1 MRQRRKIVALALSL
15 LATVAVLFGGIS
27 LAIGAAGDTPPHT
40 KNLTDNHDGT
50 YTLSLDVVGEAEKQ
64 PNNVNVVVIFDR
76 SGSMTNTRMNAARN
90 AVNSLAKSLFA
101 YNTTSEPNTVEMALV
116 SFSNTATVSQGP
128 TNSLNTF
135 STAVNDLRADGG
147 TNWEGALQTAA
158 GVNFGDN
165 DQTFVIFVSDGNPTF
180 RFTEGN
186 YPNHYNDF
194 NQTYYNR
201 YGVWGSGSDDDAT
214 TVSRC
219 YEHAV
224 DDARSLAQS
233 VGVNNFFT
241 IGAFGSVDRMQSLTT
256 AAGAPAAN
264 YYSAQNTAALNQA
277 ISDILAKIEMSG
289 IGNTSIED
297 GTTNRVTTTS
307 GEVTKLLEVD
317 TSSFKY
323 YRSNGSYG
331 NMQPWSDAP
340 TAQFVNGEVE
350 WDLSSAGVLE
360 NGVRYTVTFDCYP
373 SQYTYDTIA
382 KLKNGDIT
390 YASLDSE
397 IKKYI
402 VDNGGGNYSLRTNT
416 NASLSWDD
424 TRDNA
429 GQQTDSYVN
438 PDPVATA
445 ADSLTINKVWDGAE
459 PDVDSLPLTV
469 LMDGEA
475 FHTATLS
482 ADNGWQTSSFISVG
496 IIKNGQALSGAP
508 GHDFSFAELDDTQ
521 YRWELDAP
529 TVRPMRIGEDI
540 VMLVKS
546 DVKHPVPS
554 GATTYT
560 IEGATYYVD
569 SAAAGLT
576 ATNYRRSNLNLT
588 KAVTGEDAPE
598 DATFPFTL
606 TVNNSKAPNAEPTD
620 DPEHNSDYWVW
631 FSIYDT
637 KAGETVTE
645 ATVSGATGPNADG
658 YYYAPS
664 GTAISVDMKAGWN
677 LRFTNLPSGSTYRF
691 VEGDLA
697 DGFAFGK
704 AELTTGT
711 DTTFSG
717 DQTTTGT
724 IQNTGTA
731 YAVTYTNDYEKT
743 NLKITKVWEDA
754 KNQDGKRLTADELK
768 AKLTLSPEV
777 EGAEPNIVDNGDDT
791 YTITYTGLPRYAD
804 GEEVEYTV
812 AENAI
817 DGYTTTGSPAKDHG
831 TITNTHKTEKTT
843 VKITKVWDDADNQ
856 DGVRPAS
863 VGVQLKVDGTDKGDA
878 VTLDASN
885 NWTYTWT
892 DLDKYANGT
901 EIVYTADETAVP
913 EGYEKTVT
921 GDAGVGFT
929 VTNKHTPETIAV
941 EGEKTWD
948 DSDYVGKPGYQRPES
963 ITVHLTGEVTV
974 DGQTST
980 VVTQDT
986 TTTEADEWKYSFTDL
1001 PKNNKGQEISYKVT
1015 EDVPAG
1021 YNATVDG
1028 YNVKNTPVAKEDV
1041 IDPVTLE
1048 ITKTDKVTG
1057 DTLAGA
1063 VFTVTDADGK
1073 QVATA
1078 TTDAE
1083 GKATLTFVTAGTYTM
1098 KETAPNGYVA
1108 DPGNWTIVVEQS
1120 GVDKVEYNKED
1131 SVWNWFYHLFFGSGT
1146 DYAEGKMTITNPSV
1160 TTKVTVDKVWDDN
1173 NNQDNKRPAALTYT
1187 LTAKAGDEAVDL
1199 SKYNVT
1205 AEQTVNVAADG
1216 SASYT
1221 WDNLPT
1227 MYGGTAVT
1235 YEVAEAAVDEY
1246 TTEVGEISGSAADGY
1261 KVIVTNKHEID
1272 KTKVTVTKK
1281 WNDGDSANRPTSV
1294 SVSLYADGTAVG
1306 NAVTL
1311 NAENSWTYTWTD
1323 LDVNANGKAITYTV
1337 DEAAVENYAK
1347 SISEISGD
1355 ATTGYSYTI
1364 TNSNV
1369 TVDTNTTAFFKK
1381 NVTTPNTIKAADF
1394 TFSIEAVTDG
1404 APMPATSTTG
1414 TASYAAGE
1422 TGEKA
1427 IDFGK
1432 ITYYAAGEYKYKIT
1446 ETNKPAGWTAT
1457 PDEPVEVT
1465 VTVTGDAATG
1475 FTAEVTGGT
1484 IENAYGV
1491 QPTTASFPVEKIL
1504 SVAEGLTAPDITG
1517 KYTFTLAAVDGAP
1530 LPETTSYTN
1539 PDKDGGS
1546 VTFGDITYTAAGT
1559 YTYTVTESGDVNGI
1573 TNDSAAST
1581 GKTVTVEVV
1590 DNGDG
1595 TLTATPSTDE
1605 TPVTFTNTYEVG
1617 QVTASIPVKKTVTVP
1632 EGLTGP
1638 TDWTYAITAEAQDGA
1653 PVADSMETT
1662 VTKASPS
1669 STIGEFT
1676 FTAPGTYKYTVTE
1689 SGQNAGITNGTD
1701 SYDIEIVITDNSDGT
1716 LTAVVN
1722 DGKAVAF
1729 TNTYGVEPTTVSFP
1743 VEKEL
1748 VVPAGLEGP
1757 AEWSYTIDVAAEE
1770 GAPEAETMTGTVN
1783 QDTTSITFG
1792 DFTYTKPGTYT
1803 YTVSETGTVAGVT
1816 NDAEAAG
1823 KTVTVTVVDNG
1834 DGTMTAT
1841 ASSTTDEPLTFTNTY
1856 SVKPV
1861 EASFPVEK
1869 VLSVPEGVTG
1879 PAEWSYDIAVSGTPA
1894 AETMT
1899 GKVDQ
1904 TNSTAT
1910 FGPFKY
1916 TEPGTYTYTVSES
1929 GQVAGVTNDTE
1940 AAGKS
1945 VTVTVV
1951 DNGDGT
1957 MTATA
1962 SSTTDEPLT
1971 FTNTYSAKGKVT
1983 PVATKVAEGF
1993 DLKAE
1998 QFTFQLKDANG
2009 ELVSEAKNAADGS
2022 VTFDEIEYTAAGEY
2036 TYTINE
2042 VVVENDGIADDTH
2055 VCNVTVNVVDN
2066 GNGTLTATASYDN
2079 NTFTNK
2085 HTDTGKDV
2093 VSAKDTQISV
2103 DGELV
2108 EAGDTLTYTI
2118 TYANNTDGV
2127 ATVTVTDTI
2136 PTNTTYVDGS
2146 ASDGGVFADGTITW
2160 TIEGVEPGATGTV
2173 TFQVTVNE
2181 AAAGTTIENTG
2192 NVDDGENK
2200 SQSNAVTT
2208 SVPVKDVTDES
2219 GASVDGEGVQ
2229 VGDTLTYEV
2238 EFTLTED
2245 ATSVVVTDPV
2255 PEHTTLVDGSITNG
2269 GTVSDGVITWDLGE
2283 LAAGTY
2289 TVSFQVTVDESAVTV
2304 DAITNTASISVNNHS
2319 EVKTNTVT
2327 NTPEIGGLTIS
2338 KTVEVPEG
2346 FKIDEDA
2353 EFTFTVKLT
2362 DKNNKALEGEYKY
2375 TGAAEGTITNG
2386 GTVTLKH
2393 GEKIVVKGL
2402 PAGAKYTITEDAE
2415 KGYNGGQETTIA
2427 GTIPE
2432 PGDDGE
2438 PASVEAAFENVYNV
2452 EATTIELGAS
2462 KTLEVEKPAN
2472 NAPDVSGKYTF
2483 TLKEGDEVIDTKTNP
2498 DGDGTAVSFKEISY
2512 DKPGEHQYT
2521 VTETGDVKGVSNGQ
2535 TSYDV
2540 KVKVS
2545 DQGNGTLKAEVIE
2558 GAAVTNFTNTYKV
2571 KPTKANFEVLKEIKG
2586 TPLTAGAFEF
2596 ELKDANE
2603 ELVQTKT
2610 NKADGKV
2617 TFDEIPFDEPGTF
2630 TYTITEVNGGSKIDG
2645 TTYSGE
2651 TVTVTV
2657 DVTDNGKGEL
2667 VADVSYDPEDPTF
2680 KNTYEA
2686 DGDVE
2691 LSVSKELTGR
2701 KLEDGQF
2708 TFELVDEDG
2717 NVIQTK
2723 TNNASGAVQFDSIP
2737 YNQDD
2742 FDDQATND
2750 EATTEDS
2757 GTDDSATDETEEE
2770 TTGGQSEATT
2780 DEASEGEAGDA
2791 TTGDA
2796 KADEAEAAA
2805 DEAETDEAADAER
2818 TATFKYTIRE
2828 VAGDAP
2834 GYTYDTH
2841 EVNVTVTVVDNGD
2854 GTLTATP
2861 AYDGSTEYVNTY
2873 EAKGEAQF
2881 KGIKTTTGKDLADGQ
2896 FEFQLKDSD
2905 GNVIE
2910 TVTNGADGSFSFSP
2924 VTYKQNAEQTDAD
2937 TGTFKYTIVEVNDGQ
2952 TGWTYDSHVCNVTV
2966 TVTDNGNGTLATTV
2980 EYGDGKMAAFSNP
2993 YKPLAT
2999 SAPVTAKK
3007 VLEGRDLKAGEFTFE
3022 LRDAEGKV
3030 VATATNAA
3038 SGLVDFGYVGFDEV
3052 GTYTF
3057 TATEVKGSDANVT
3070 YDSSTKTYTVEV
3082 VDDGGQLV
3090 ATVTCDDPSATFTN
3104 VYKKPDVPGK
3114 PGKPK
3119 KKVVI
3124 PQTGD
3129 DTPTGAMA
3137 ALTVFGAAALT
3148 AGTVLQ
3154 RRKRK

>member
-27 LAIGAAGDTPPHT
+27 LAIGAAGDTPTHT
-40 KNLTDNHDGT
+40 KNLTDNQDGT
-50 YTLSLDVVGEAEKQ
+50 YTLSLDVVGDSEKK
-64 PNNVNVVVIFDR
+64 PNNINVVVIVDT
-76 SGSMTNTRMNAARN
+76 SGSMTQQRMTAAKN
-90 AVNSLAKSLFA
+90 AVNSLANSLYA
-101 YNTTSEPNTVEMALV
+101 YNTQSDPNTVEMALV
-116 SFSNTATVSQGP
+116 RFATSSSVARTP
-128 TNSLNTF
+128 TNNATQF
-135 STAVNDLRADGG
+135 TNAVNGLGNQGNGG
-147 TNWEGALQTAA
+147 TNWESALQTAY
-158 GVNFGDN
+158 GVDFGDN
-165 DQTFVIFVSDGNPTF
+165 DQTFAIFVSDGNPTF
-180 RFTEGN
+180 RTTQNGW
-186 YPNHYNDF
+186 YDWS
-194 NQTYYNR
+194 NQYQQ
-201 YGVWGSGSDDDAT
+201 WGTGRETDT
-214 TVSRC
+214 NIYRC
-219 YEHAV
+219 YTTAV
-224 DDARSLAQS
+224 DDAQALATK
-233 VGVNNFFT
+233 VTPGNFFT
-241 IGAFGSVDRMQSLTT
+241 IGAFGNVDRMEQLTDN
-256 AAGAPAAN
+256 AGSDASTN
-264 YYSAQNTAALNQA
+264 YYSASDTAALNQA
-277 ISDILAKIEMSG
+277 ISDILAKIEMAG
-289 IGNTSIED
+289 IAKAGIED
-297 GTTNRVTTTS
+297 GTTNQVTTTS
-307 GEVTKLLEVD
+307 GKVAKLLEVD

-323 YRSNGSYG
+323 YRSNGTYG
-331 NMQPWSDAP
+331 NMQQWSDAP
-340 TAQFVNGEVE
+340 AAKLVNGEVE
-350 WDLSSAGVLE
+350 WDLSSVGVLE

-382 KLKNGDIT
+382 QLKNGDIT
-390 YASLDSE
+390 YDSLDSE
-397 IKKYI
+397 VKKYI
-402 VDNGGGNYSLRTNT
+402 VDNGNGNYSLRTNT

-424 TRDNA
+424 TRDDA
-429 GQQTDSYVN
+429 GQQSDEYVN

-445 ADSLTINKVWDGAE
+445 ADSLTINKEWDGGDP
-459 PDVDSLPLTV
+459 PDDSLPLTV

-482 ADNGWQTSSFISVG
+482 KDNNWETSSFISVG

-540 VMLVKS
+540 VMLVKV
-546 DVKHPVPS
+546 DADHPAPS
-554 GATTYT
+554 GADTYT
-560 IEGATYYVD
+560 IDGADYYAD
-569 SAAAGLT
+569 SAASGLT
-576 ATNYRRSNLNLT
+576 ATNHRRSNLNLT
-588 KAVTGEDAPE
+588 KAVTGEDAPK

-606 TVNNSKAPNAEPTD
+606 TVNNSKAPATEPTD
-620 DPEHNSDYWVW
+620 DPDHNSDYWVW

-637 KAGETVTE
+637 KAGKTVTD

-664 GTAISVDMKAGWN
+664 GTAISVDMKADWN
-677 LRFTNLPSGSTYRF
+677 LRFTNLPSGSTYTF
-691 VEGDLA
+691 VEGELDN
-697 DGFAFGK
+697 GFAFSEAK
-704 AELTTGT
+704 LTEGT

-717 DQTTTGT
+717 AQTTTGT

-731 YAVTYTNDYEKT
+731 YAVKYTNDYEKT
-743 NLKITKVWEDA
+743 NLEITKVWDDT
-754 KNQDGKRLTADELK
+754 KNQDGKRLTADDLK

-777 EGAEPNIVDNGDDT
+777 EGAEPTIVDNGDDT
-791 YTITYTGLPRYAD
+791 YTITYTGLPRYNN
-804 GEEVEYTV
+804 GTEVEYTV
-812 AENAI
+812 TESAI

-831 TITNTHKTEKTT
+831 TITNKHETEKTS

-856 DGVRPAS
+856 DGIRPAS
-863 VGVQLKVDGTDKGDA
+863 VDVQLKAGDTA
-878 VTLDASN
+878 QGDRVTLDASN
-885 NWTYTWT
+885 NWTHTWEN
-892 DLDKYANGT
+892 LDKYANGT
-901 EIVYTADETAVP
+901 EIAYTADEVEVP
-913 EGYEKTVT
+913 ARYTKEVT
-921 GDAGVGFT
+921 GSAAAGFT
-929 VTNKHTPETIAV
+929 VTNKHTPDTLTV
-941 EGEKTWD
+941 EGTKTWD
-948 DSDYVGKPGYQRPES
+948 DSEYVGKPGYERPES

-974 DGQTST
+974 NGQTST
-980 VVTQDT
+980 VVTKDT

-1001 PKNNKGQEISYKVT
+1001 PKNNKGQQISYKVT
-1015 EDVPAG
+1015 EDVPTG
-1021 YNATVDG
+1021 YEATVDG
-1028 YNVKNTPVAKEDV
+1028 YNIKNTPVAKEDI

-1063 VFTVTDADGK
+1063 VFTVTDAGGK

-1083 GKATLTFVTAGTYTM
+1083 GKATLKFVTAGTYTM

-1120 GVDKVEYNKED
+1120 GVDKVEYNKTD

-1146 DYAEGKMTITNPSV
+1146 DYQQGKMTVTNPPV

-1173 NNQDNKRPAALTYT
+1173 NNQDGKRPAELTYT
-1187 LTAKAGDEAVDL
+1187 ITGKAGNDTVDL
-1199 SKYNVT
+1199 SKYDVT
-1205 AEQTVNVAADG
+1205 DTQTVKVAGDG
-1216 SASYT
+1216 SASCK
-1221 WDNLPT
+1221 WENLPT

-1272 KTKVTVTKK
+1272 KTKVTVTKA
-1281 WNDGDSANRPTSV
+1281 WNDNDNADKTRPVSV
-1294 SVSLYADGTAVG
+1294 SVTLSADGTAVG
-1306 NAVTL
+1306 DAVTL
-1311 NAENSWTYTWTD
+1311 NEANNWTYTWEN
-1323 LDVNANGKAITYTV
+1323 LDVNAAGKAITYTV
-1337 DEAAVENYAK
+1337 DEAEVPGYAK
-1347 SISEISGD
+1347 SISAISGD

-1369 TVDTNTTAFFKK
+1369 TVDASTKAFFKK
-1381 NVTTPNTIKAADF
+1381 DVTTPNTIKDATF
-1394 TFSIEAVTDG
+1394 TFSIEAVTEG
-1404 APMPATSTTG
+1404 APMPANTTG

-1427 IDFGK
+1427 INFGK
-1432 ITYYAAGEYKYKIT
+1432 ITYTAAGEYKYKIT
-1446 ETNKPAGWTAT
+1446 ETNKPDGWTAT
-1457 PDEPVEVT
+1457 PESVEVT
-1465 VTVTGDAATG
+1465 VTVTGDAANG
-1475 FTAEVTGGT
+1475 FTAEVAGGT

-1595 TLTATPSTDE
+1595 TLTATPSTNE

-1617 QVTASIPVKKTVTVP
+1617 QVTASIPVEKTVKVP

-1638 TDWTYAITAEAQDGA
+1638 TNWTYTITAEAQDGA
-1653 PVADSMETT
+1653 PVAESMETT

-1669 STIGEFT
+1669 STIGDIT
-1676 FTAPGTYKYTVTE
+1676 FTAPGTYKYIVTE
-1689 SGQNAGITNGTD
+1689 SGQNAGITNGTA
-1701 SYDIEIVITDNSDGT
+1701 SYDIEIVVTDNSDGT

-1729 TNTYGVEPTTVSFP
+1729 ENTYSVEPTTVSFP

-1748 VVPAGLEGP
+1748 VVPEDLEGP
-1757 AEWSYTIDVAAEE
+1757 AEWSYTIDVTAND
-1770 GAPEAETMTGTVN
+1770 GAPAAETMTGKVD

-1803 YTVSETGTVAGVT
+1803 YTVSETGTVAGVA
-1816 NDAEAAG
+1816 NDTDAAG
-1823 KTVTVTVVDNG
+1823 KTVTVKVVDNG
-1834 DGTMTAT
+1834 NGTLTAT
-1841 ASSTTDEPLTFTNTY
+1841 ADSTTGEPLTFTNTY

-1861 EASFPVEK
+1861 ETSFPVEK

-1879 PAEWSYDIAVSGTPA
+1879 PVEWSYDITVSGTPT

-1904 TNSTAT
+1904 ANSTAT

-1916 TEPGTYTYTVSES
+1916 TEPGTYTYTVSET
-1929 GQVAGVTNDTE
+1929 GTVAGVTNDNE
-1940 AAGKS
+1940 ATKT
-1945 VTVTVV
+1945 VTVEVV

-1957 MTATA
+1957 LTATA
-1962 SSTTDEPLT
+1962 DSTTDEPLT
-1971 FTNTYSAKGKVT
+1971 FTNTYSAKGTVT
-1983 PVATKVAEGF
+1983 PVATKVAKGF
-1993 DLKAE
+1993 ELKAD

-2009 ELVSEAKNAADGS
+2009 GLVSEAKNAADGS
-2022 VTFDEIEYTAAGEY
+2022 ITFGEIGYTAAGEY
-2036 TYTINE
+2036 KYTINE
-2042 VVVENDGIADDTH
+2042 VAVENDGIADDTH
-2055 VCNVTVNVVDN
+2055 VCNVTVKVVDN
-2066 GNGTLTATASYDN
+2066 GNGTLTATAEYSDN
-2079 NTFTNK
+2079 KFVNK
-2085 HTDTGKDV
+2085 HNDV
-2093 VSAKDTQISV
+2093 VKTVESGIAETYV

-2108 EAGDTLTYTI
+2108 QAGDTLTYTI
-2118 TYANNTDGV
+2118 TYANNTEGV
-2127 ATVTVTDTI
+2127 AEVTVEDTI
-2136 PTNTTYVDGS
+2136 PANTTYVKGS
-2146 ASDGGVFADGTITW
+2146 ADPEAEFDGNTLTW
-2160 TIEGVEPGATGTV
+2160 KIPNVPAGATGIV
-2173 TFQVTVNE
+2173 TFQVTVNDGANGE
-2181 AAAGTTIENTG
+2181 SIENTAK
-2192 NVDDGENK
+2192 VDDGENK
-2200 SQSNAVTT
+2200 PSTNAVTT
-2208 SVPVKDVTDES
+2208 SVPVKDVKDSE
-2219 GASVDGEGVQ
+2219 GASVDDGSVQ
-2229 VGDTLTYEV
+2229 VGDTLTFEV
-2238 EFTLTED
+2238 SFSLAKDT
-2245 ATSVVVTDPV
+2245 TSVIVTDAV
-2255 PEHTTLVDGSITNG
+2255 PANTTLFDDSISDGG
-2269 GTVSDGVITWDLGE
+2269 AVSDGVITWDLGA
-2283 LAAGTY
+2283 LPAGDY
-2289 TVSFQVTVDESAVTV
+2289 TVSFQVTVDESAVTAG
-2304 DAITNTASISVNNHS
+2304 AITNTAAINVNNHGD
-2319 EVKTNTVT
+2319 VQTNTT
-2327 NTPEIGGLTIS
+2327 HTSTEKGGLTIS
-2338 KTVEVPEG
+2338 KTVTVPEG
-2346 FKIDEDA
+2346 YTIDEDKA
-2353 EFTFTVKLT
+2353 FTFTIELT
-2362 DKNNKALEGEYKY
+2362 DKNGTPLTGSYAY
-2375 TGAAEGTITNG
+2375 TGPAEGDE
-2386 GTVTLKH
+2386 GTLKSGDTFTLKH

-2558 GAAVTNFTNTYKV
+2558 GAAITNFTNTYKV

-2980 EYGDGKMAAFSNP
+2980 EYGDGKKAAFSNP